1 MDEEGLLRVGGRI
14 HRAMESYDKQHQ
26 FIMPSKH
33 RVTRM
38 LIEYEH
44 ELLQAG
50 TTLVAASLARRFA
63 IVGARRAVCD
73 VTRRC
78 AICSRVVGKP
88 RPQLLGRLPADRLR
102 PGPVFD
108 KIGVDYAGPILVKS
122 GYVRKPVITKAYVC
136 VFISFTVKAVHL
148 EPVSDLTSEAFIATL
163 RRFIARRG
171 KPSLVWSDHGTN
183 FVGAARE
190 LDEICKFH
198 R

>member
-1 MDEEGLLRVGGRI
+1 
-14 HRAMESYDKQHQ
+14 MESYDKRHSL
-26 FIMPSKH
+26 IMPSKH

-44 ELLQAG
+44 ARLLHAG
-50 TTLVAASLARRFA
+50 PTLVAASLARRFA
-63 IVGARRAVCD
+63 IVGARRAVRD

-78 AICSRVVGKP
+78 VICRRVAGKP

-136 VFISFTVKAVHL
+136 VFVSFTVKAVHL

-163 RRFIARRG
+163 YEG
-171 KPSLVWSDHGTN
+171 LS
-183 FVGAARE
+183 
-190 LDEICKFH
+190 LDEVSLPWSGVTTEPIL
-198 R
+198 